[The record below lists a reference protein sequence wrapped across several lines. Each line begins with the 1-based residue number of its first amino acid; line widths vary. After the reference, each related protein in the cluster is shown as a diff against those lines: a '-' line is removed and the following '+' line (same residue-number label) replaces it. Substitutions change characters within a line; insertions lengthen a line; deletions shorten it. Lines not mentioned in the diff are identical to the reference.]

1 MTDRTVILIV
11 VNGLDGIVGRKV
23 GIREEE
29 AVETEA
35 VGEFEPLGSIPLV
48 LRIDTCLVELHACSR
63 IGLSVIT
70 IGEADYLRS
79 GSVDEIVNARISVV
93 TCTIPHISVVSH
105 LVLIV
110 ETHSELVVT
119 LVVNE
124 VILHIEH
131 SVVNGIVVGEELK
144 SESHVLG
151 VSTGT
156 VLDINERELA

>member
-1 MTDRTVILIV
+1 M
-11 VNGLDGIVGRKV
+11 
-23 GIREEE
+23 
-29 AVETEA
+29 
-35 VGEFEPLGSIPLV
+35 
-48 LRIDTCLVELHACSR
+48 ELHACSR

-79 GSVDEIVNARISVV
+79 FSVDEIVNARISVV
-93 TCTIPHISVVSH
+93 TCTISHIGVVSH
-105 LVLIV
+105 LVLVV
-110 ETHSELVVT
+110 ETHRELVVT

-124 VILHIEH
+124 VVLHIEH

>member
-1 MTDRTVILIV
+1 M
-11 VNGLDGIVGRKV
+11 
-23 GIREEE
+23 
-29 AVETEA
+29 
-35 VGEFEPLGSIPLV
+35 
-48 LRIDTCLVELHACSR
+48 ELHACSR

-124 VILHIEH
+124 VVLYIEH
-131 SVVNGIVVGEELK
+131 SVVYCIVVGEEFK

-151 VSTGT
+151 V
-156 VLDINERELA
+156 